1 MEEMRV
7 YVANLGKYNEGELV
21 GAWFEPPIDYEEM
34 AERMNDFF
42 VNLPDILT
50 IDDLQAALR
59 VGRSTA
65 YKLIQDNQ
73 IPSFRIGKSIKVY
86 KRSLVEYIEKALY
99 NEGELI
105 GSHSSEE

>member
-1 MEEMRV
+1 MKC
-7 YVANLGKYNEGELV
+7 NP
-21 GAWFEPPIDYEEM
+21 FE
-34 AERMNDFF
+34 
-42 VNLPDILT
+42 NLPDILT
-50 IDDLQAALR
+50 IADLQIALR
-59 VGRSTA
+59 IGRSTA

-86 KRSLVEYIEKALY
+86 KRSLVEYVEKALY

>member
-1 MEEMRV
+1 
-7 YVANLGKYNEGELV
+7 
-21 GAWFEPPIDYEEM
+21 
-34 AERMNDFF
+34 MNDFF
-42 VNLPDILT
+42 ANLPDILT

-59 VGRSTA
+59 IGRSTA

-86 KRSLVEYIEKALY
+86 KRSLVEYVEKALY
-99 NEGELI
+99 NDGELI

>member
-1 MEEMRV
+1 MKEDSF
-7 YVANLGKYNEGELV
+7 A
-21 GAWFEPPIDYEEM
+21 
-34 AERMNDFF
+34 
-42 VNLPDILT
+42 NLPDILT
-50 IDDLQAALR
+50 IDDLKTALR
-59 VGRSTA
+59 IGRSTA

-105 GSHSSEE
+105 GSHSSEER